1 MTNLEDRIL
10 KRNIPGKYTSWD
22 DDNDNDSDGDD
33 EYLNSGKHCSS
44 DTPKVAGKTP
54 SLSRNTGVKG
64 VLFDYR
70 EAQSACEPPTSSST
84 SAKEGI
90 AKSNKDEDISD
101 DDEDQRFLEAYRKR
115 RLLELQHNN
124 SNSKSV
130 NTNVS
135 TKMEWPVFGEIL
147 ELRNALQ
154 FAETIDES
162 DKRVHCIYHLYE
174 SNIASCNILN
184 NYLEH
189 MARKMDFCRIFRLR
203 ASLVKP
209 NLDQI
214 GFPSVLVYRG
224 GNLEANLT
232 PITEH
237 LPKLTST
244 GSGGR
249 RNYCPFTQEDVERL
263 MESLGV
269 VKPDNSLSEK

>member
-22 DDNDNDSDGDD
+22 DDNDNNSDGED
-33 EYLNSGKHCSS
+33 ECLNSSKYCSS
-44 DTPKVAGKTP
+44 DTPKVAGKTL
-54 SLSRNTGVKG
+54 SSSRNTGVKG

-70 EAQSACEPPTSSST
+70 EAQSAGEPT

-101 DDEDQRFLEAYRKR
+101 DDEDQIFLESYRER
-115 RLLELQHNN
+115 RLLELQHNS
-124 SNSKSV
+124 SNSSV
-130 NTNVS
+130 NANVS
-135 TKMEWPVFGEIL
+135 TKMKWPVFGEIL
-147 ELRNALQ
+147 ELRNVLQ

-174 SNIASCNILN
+174 SNIASCHILN

-189 MARKMDFCRIFRLR
+189 MARKMDYCRIFRLR

-224 GNLEANLT
+224 GDLEANLT

-237 LPKLTST
+237 LPKPTST
-244 GSGGR
+244 ERGGR